1 MYEYKFRREFM
12 ICNYCGTEIAD
23 NLKQC
28 PECGMPTENLAIP
41 APQVIQNKKK
51 KKKAFDPN
59 EVKPNVLGNIS
70 VLTAF
75 ASVAACLAGAF
86 FGGIGVLLFWL
97 AKLYLFGV
105 IVAAVGI
112 FFGAIGLI
120 AAIVALV
127 MALKAREKKDLPQA
141 SPLVGLCF
149 SVLGIIFAFCEILLL
164 ILYAL
169 I

>member
-1 MYEYKFRREFM
+1 M
-12 ICNYCGTEIAD
+12 ICNYCGTEMAD

-28 PECGMPTENLAIP
+28 PECGLPTENLAIP
-41 APQVIQNKKK
+41 APQVFQTKKK
-51 KKKAFDPN
+51 KKKFDPN
-59 EVKPNVLGNIS
+59 EIKPNVLGNVS
-70 VLTAF
+70 VLVAF
-75 ASVAACLAGAF
+75 ASVAACLVGGF
-86 FGGIGVLLFWL
+86 FGIIGVILHFFVPTIPVLGIIF
-97 AKLYLFGV
+97 AS
-105 IVAAVGI
+105 IGI

-120 AAIVALV
+120 AAIVSLV

-164 ILYAL
+164 VLYAL

>member
-1 MYEYKFRREFM
+1 M
-12 ICNYCGTEIAD
+12 ICNYCGTEMAD

-41 APQVIQNKKK
+41 APQVFQTKKK
-51 KKKAFDPN
+51 KKKFDPN
-59 EVKPNVLGNIS
+59 EIKPNVLGNVS
-70 VLTAF
+70 VLVAF
-75 ASVAACLAGAF
+75 ASVAACLVGGF
-86 FGGIGVLLFWL
+86 FGIIGVILHFL
-97 AKLYLFGV
+97 
-105 IVAAVGI
+105 VASIPVLGIIFASIGI

-120 AAIVALV
+120 AAIVSLV